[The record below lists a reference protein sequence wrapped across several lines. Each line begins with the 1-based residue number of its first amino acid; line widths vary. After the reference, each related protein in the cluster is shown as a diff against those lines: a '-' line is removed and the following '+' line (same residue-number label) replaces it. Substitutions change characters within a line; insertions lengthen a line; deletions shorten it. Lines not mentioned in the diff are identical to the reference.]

1 MSGAAQP
8 RRPGV
13 PALAS
18 LARQLAVI
26 DADLAA
32 GRLDRARSY
41 LETLREIPGLSVRHL
56 SNCLAGVDHASAGR
70 MSEADAAFEEV
81 TASALPFPG
90 AQLVAGRHWLAR
102 GRVASALGCL
112 GRAALGGR
120 PPPPMLV
127 GAAPESTPPE
137 LVRALVGTGKRP
149 NLAFAGLLKRRLCA
163 TLEMAEA
170 AGAYAA
176 LFQAD
181 GLPEI
186 VQAPLA
192 SLRDHAR
199 HAGEYHEHTAAAPL
213 LLPMSRLVGAPPA
226 APFAAHGRTLFGA
239 GLDDVIVASRS
250 SLLQTGGHVLHDHQD
265 GELAGL
271 PPDLGCDGQGFALDD
286 AGRMTLVRFGKPA
299 LELDE
304 AISLLGPSSRDFGH
318 WIGEFLPRLFL
329 LDALGLAANATLLV
343 DSGMPA
349 SHRQALAWFDRLRRP
364 VVELAE
370 STSARVRR
378 LWVASTPSYAPYMP
392 MPDATFDNAWLGGQ
406 TAAVA
411 ALLAAQR
418 QPAPRPG
425 DPKRLFFPRG
435 PAMRRRLTNQDEVEA
450 LCHAQGFTTVRPET
464 LAFDDQLRLV
474 RNATHVVGPAGSA
487 LLACFLFGQP
497 GQRVLNLH
505 PPALEETPSLTS
517 IAEERSVEVQVLLGQ
532 VERAHHWRPG
542 DSDFSVDLP
551 TVQRVLDEW
560 SDPRSFG

>member
-1 MSGAAQP
+1 M
-8 RRPGV
+8 
-13 PALAS
+13 PALPA

-41 LETLREIPGLSVRHL
+41 LDALRDVPGVSVLHL
-56 SNCLAGVDHASAGR
+56 RNCLTGLDHAAGGR
-70 MSEADAAFEEV
+70 MDEADAAFDTV

-90 AQLVAGRHWLAR
+90 VQLVAGRLWLAR
-102 GRVASALGCL
+102 GRSAAAMGGL

-127 GAAPESTPPE
+127 GAAPESAPPE
-137 LVRALVGTGKRP
+137 LVRALAGTGKRP
-149 NLAFAGLLKRRLCA
+149 HLAFAGLLKRRLCA
-163 TLEMAEA
+163 TLSMAEA

-176 LFQAD
+176 MFEAD

-199 HAGEYHEHTAAAPL
+199 GAGAYHEHTAAAPL
-213 LLPMSRLVGAPPA
+213 QLPMSRLVGAPPA
-226 APFAAHGRTLFGA
+226 PPFATHGRTLFGA

-250 SLLQTGGHVLHDHQD
+250 SLLQTGGRVLHDHQD

-271 PPDLGCDGQGFALDD
+271 PPDLGCDGQGFAVDG
-286 AGRMTLVRFGKPA
+286 AGRMTLIRFGKPA

-304 AISLLGPSSRDFGH
+304 AVSLLGPASRDFGH

-329 LDALGLAANATLLV
+329 LDSLGLAANATLLV

-349 SHRQALAWFDRLRRP
+349 SHRQALAWFDRHRRP
-364 VVELAE
+364 VIELADGA
-370 STSARVRR
+370 SARVRR
-378 LWVASTPSYAPYMP
+378 LWAASTPSYAPYMP
-392 MPDATFDNAWLGGQ
+392 MPGASFDNAWLGGQ
-406 TAAVA
+406 TTAVA

-418 QPAPRPG
+418 QPEPKPG

-435 PAMRRRLTNQDEVEA
+435 PAMRRRLTNQDKVEA

-464 LAFDDQLRLV
+464 LAFEDQLRLV
-474 RNATHVVGPAGSA
+474 RHATHVVGPAGSA
-487 LLACFLFGQP
+487 LLACFLFGGP
-497 GQRVLNLH
+497 GQQVLNLH
-505 PPALEETPSLTS
+505 PPALEETPTLTS
-517 IAEERSVEVQVLLGQ
+517 IAEARGVQVLVLLGQ

-542 DSDFSVDLP
+542 DDDFSVDLEA
-551 TVQRVLDEW
+551 VRGVLDGW
-560 SDPRSFG
+560 GTGPAFG

>member
-1 MSGAAQP
+1 M
-8 RRPGV
+8 
-13 PALAS
+13 PALSA

-41 LETLREIPGLSVRHL
+41 LDALRDVPGVSVQHL
-56 SNCLAGVDHASAGR
+56 RNCLTGLDHAAAGR
-70 MSEADAAFEEV
+70 MEEADAAFDAV
-81 TASALPFPG
+81 TASPLPFPG
-90 AQLVAGRHWLAR
+90 VQLVAGRHWMAR
-102 GRVASALGCL
+102 GRSAAAMGCL

-127 GAAPESTPPE
+127 GAAPESAPPE
-137 LVRALVGTGKRP
+137 LVRALAGTGKRP
-149 NLAFAGLLKRRLCA
+149 HLAFAGLLKRRLCNM
-163 TLEMAEA
+163 LPMAEA

-176 LFQAD
+176 LFEAD

-199 HAGEYHEHTAAAPL
+199 SAGAYHEHTAAAPL
-213 LLPMSRLVGAPPA
+213 QLPMSRLVGAPPA
-226 APFAAHGRTLFGA
+226 PPFAAHGRTLFGA

-250 SLLQTGGHVLHDHQD
+250 SLLQTGGRVLHDHQD

-271 PPDLGCDGQGFALDD
+271 PPDLGCDGQGFAVDG
-286 AGRMTLVRFGKPA
+286 AGRMTLIRFGKPA

-304 AISLLGPSSRDFGH
+304 AVSLLGPSSRDFGH

-329 LDALGLAANATLLV
+329 LDTLGLGQDATLLV
-343 DSGMPA
+343 DSGMPP
-349 SHRQALAWFDRLRRP
+349 SHRQALTWFDRNRHP
-364 VVELAE
+364 VIELADGA
-370 STSARVRR
+370 SARVRR

-392 MPDATFDNAWLGGQ
+392 MPGATFDNAWLGGQ
-406 TAAVA
+406 TQAVA

-418 QPAPRPG
+418 HPEQRPA

-464 LAFDDQLRLV
+464 LAFEDQLRLIQH
-474 RNATHVVGPAGSA
+474 ATHVVGPAGSA
-487 LLACFLFGQP
+487 LLACFLFGGP
-497 GQRVLNLH
+497 GQQVLNLH

-517 IAEERSVEVQVLLGQ
+517 IAEARGVEVQVLLGQ

-542 DSDFSVDLP
+542 DSDFSVDP
-551 TVQRVLDEW
+551 QAVQRVLQAW
-560 SDPRSFG
+560 SSPQAFG